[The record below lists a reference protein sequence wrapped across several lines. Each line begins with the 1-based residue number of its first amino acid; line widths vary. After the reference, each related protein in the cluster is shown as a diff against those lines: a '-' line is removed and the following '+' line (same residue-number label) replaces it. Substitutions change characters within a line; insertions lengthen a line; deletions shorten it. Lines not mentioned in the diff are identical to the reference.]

1 MNRKTWFHLAVL
13 PVFALL
19 AVGSSSPKKDGAAD
33 DKASTTTT
41 TAGKL
46 GSAITVGDAEWT
58 VLDIVNRGSAMKANE
73 SYEKDA
79 ATTGS
84 FVQVRF
90 KVTNKS
96 KKEGVMGEIP
106 KLVDATGREFGT
118 FETASSFRPKDTTG
132 VFLDKVQP
140 SMTKEFTENL
150 RGARGRHDRVAEG
163 ARLRPLRLRQD
174 DRARHPPARTA
185 CPRRPRREGR
195 RRLEAHRGACRREG
209 QGRTREE
216 VSQAA
221 ARARR
226 PTSRPRARR
235 DRTRRS
241 GRRLPAGARAKQA
254 SSRLRPGS
262 AARRSLPS
270 PYAPSPG
277 TRR

>member
-140 SMTKEFTENL
+140 SMTKEFTEIYEVPAGVTTVSL
-150 RGARGRHDRVAEG
+150 KAHDFGLFGSDKTIALG
-163 ARLRPLRLRQD
+163 TL
-174 DRARHPPARTA
+174 PPAPPA
-185 CPRRPRREGR
+185 PVAPV
-195 RRLEAHRGACRREG
+195 AK
-209 QGRTREE
+209 
-216 VSQAA
+216 AA
-221 ARARR
+221 AGSK
-226 PTSRPRARR
+226 PTAA
-235 DRTRRS
+235 
-241 GRRLPAGARAKQA
+241 PAAAK
-254 SSRLRPGS
+254 GK
-262 AARRSLPS
+262 AAP
-270 PYAPSPG
+270 AKK
-277 TRR
+277 